1 MIPARIT
8 LKALKNVA
16 VSITIILIFF
26 VSTPKAFASSSP
38 KLRAFKYFD
47 KNIKI
52 SIPKTKGIDKFQT
65 TFGVLKAKLPIS
77 QYVIAGTA
85 S

>member
-47 KNIKI
+47 KNI
-52 SIPKTKGIDKFQT
+52 SN
-65 TFGVLKAKLPIS
+65 
-77 QYVIAGTA
+77 QYPSRKHTII
-85 S
+85 